1 MFKNDDCYYRLHD
14 YFLED
19 TGATK
24 FGYLIMNLYFIEE
37 KRFLKEI
44 YENYIEISKL
54 MNNLTLTG
62 LEKNIKKW
70 PLKENELE
78 TYINNDS
85 IKMFNDFNFMFS
97 NIIVPFLDNFKKLTI
112 DSLNKYLNDE
122 YQKYNIFIIIY
133 LCIIIIGF
141 FLFWVLFVNKLNSTI
156 YRTKNMLIIIPIEV
170 LYSTSNI
177 ENIKINKLIIN
188 NHLK

>member
-1 MFKNDDCYYRLHD
+1 MF
-14 YFLED
+14 
-19 TGATK
+19 
-24 FGYLIMNLYFIEE
+24 NL
-37 KRFLKEI
+37 
-44 YENYIEISKL
+44 
-54 MNNLTLTG
+54 
-62 LEKNIKKW
+62 
-70 PLKENELE
+70 
-78 TYINNDS
+78 
-85 IKMFNDFNFMFS
+85 KMFNDFNFMFS

-122 YQKYNIFIIIY
+122 KQNYNIFIIIY

-141 FLFWVLFVNKLNSTI
+141 FLFWVPCVNKLNSTI

>member
-1 MFKNDDCYYRLHD
+1 MFRIYEWCN
-14 YFLED
+14 
-19 TGATK
+19 K
-24 FGYLIMNLYFIEE
+24 FGYLIMNSYFIEE

-44 YENYIEISKL
+44 YENYIDISKL

-85 IKMFNDFNFMFS
+85 IKIFNLKMFSDFNFMFS
-97 NIIVPFLDNFKKLTI
+97 NIIIPFLDNFKKLTI

-122 YQKYNIFIIIY
+122 KQNYNIFIIIY

-141 FLFWVLFVNKLNSTI
+141 FLFWVPCVNKLNSTI
-156 YRTKNMLIIIPIEV
+156 YRTKNMLIIIPIEI

-177 ENIKINKLIIN
+177 ENIQINKLIIN

>member
-19 TGATK
+19 TECLEFMNGATK
-24 FGYLIMNLYFIEE
+24 FGYLIMNSYFIEE

-44 YENYIEISKL
+44 YENYIDISKL
-54 MNNLTLTG
+54 NLTLTG

-85 IKMFNDFNFMFS
+85 IK
-97 NIIVPFLDNFKKLTI
+97 
-112 DSLNKYLNDE
+112 
-122 YQKYNIFIIIY
+122 
-133 LCIIIIGF
+133 C
-141 FLFWVLFVNKLNSTI
+141 
-156 YRTKNMLIIIPIEV
+156 LI
-170 LYSTSNI
+170 
-177 ENIKINKLIIN
+177 
-188 NHLK
+188 

>member
-1 MFKNDDCYYRLHD
+1 MFKYDDCYYRLHD

-44 YENYIEISKL
+44 YENYIDISKL

-70 PLKENELE
+70 P
-78 TYINNDS
+78 
-85 IKMFNDFNFMFS
+85 
-97 NIIVPFLDNFKKLTI
+97 
-112 DSLNKYLNDE
+112 
-122 YQKYNIFIIIY
+122 
-133 LCIIIIGF
+133 
-141 FLFWVLFVNKLNSTI
+141 
-156 YRTKNMLIIIPIEV
+156 
-170 LYSTSNI
+170 
-177 ENIKINKLIIN
+177 
-188 NHLK
+188 